1 LGIIPICLRRFRS
14 ARVAGAAVYRL
25 TPRQSI
31 STGLAELV
39 TLIATVPACTLAK
52 LANRKPGVLFS

>member
-1 LGIIPICLRRFRS
+1 
-14 ARVAGAAVYRL
+14 VAGAAVYRL